1 MRMAEMKFKSK
12 YRQAAVSGF
21 KSFELITQH
30 METDGIQVI
39 QMNIREVFEYIE
51 QAGKY
56 GIVPGLDSIRALC
69 GKMGNPQKE
78 LRFVHIAG
86 TNGKGSVS
94 AYLAS
99 VLKYG
104 GYRVGRFLSPV
115 LFEYRERIQINDRP
129 ITKKALCE
137 GMELIKKACEEMQEE
152 GTAHPTPFEMETALG
167 FWYFREK
174 GCDIVILETG
184 MGGLLDATNVV
195 ENTCAAVLTSI
206 SRDHMS
212 YLGNTLSE
220 IAAQKAG
227 IIKKGCDVITAEQE
241 QEVMEVISEKAA
253 AAGCPVHIAGRADIS
268 QVRYGLEKQKF
279 TYRGLKFEISLAGC
293 CQIDNAAVA
302 LETLEVLREKGFSV
316 AEEKK
321 REGMAETRWPGRFTI
336 IGRRPYFIVDGAHN
350 ADAAGKLAES
360 LKAYFPDRRM
370 IYILGVLK
378 DKEYDKVIA
387 QTHFLADQI
396 ITVTAPEEPRALPAY
411 LLAGEAAKVH
421 TGVTAAD
428 SLEEAVEMSYLL
440 AGKEDVIVA
449 FGSLSFLGRLMKIV
463 DNMAGKGNGRK

>member
-1 MRMAEMKFKSK
+1 
-12 YRQAAVSGF
+12 
-21 KSFELITQH
+21 
-30 METDGIQVI
+30 
-39 QMNIREVFEYIE
+39 MNIREALEYVE

-69 GKMGNPQKE
+69 GRLGNPQQE
-78 LRFVHIAG
+78 LQFVHIAG

-99 VLKYG
+99 VLKQG

-115 LFEYRERIQINDRP
+115 LFEYRERIQVNDRP
-129 ITKKALCE
+129 ITRKALCE
-137 GMELIKKACEEMQEE
+137 GMELLKKACEEMRKE
-152 GTAHPTPFEMETALG
+152 GMPHPTPFEMETALG

-206 SRDHMS
+206 SMDHMS
-212 YLGNTLSE
+212 YLGGTLPE

-227 IIKKGCDVITAEQE
+227 IIKKGCDVITAVQE
-241 QEVMEVISEKAA
+241 PEVMRVILQKAE
-253 AAGCPVHIAGRADIS
+253 AAGCSVHVAEEANIS
-268 QVRYGLEKQKF
+268 GVHYGLEKQKF
-279 TYRGLKFEISLAGC
+279 AYRGVKIEISLAGRY
-293 CQIDNAAVA
+293 QIANAAVA
-302 LETLEVLREKGFSV
+302 LETLEVLREKGFPV
-316 AEEKK
+316 AEPKL
-321 REGMAETRWPGRFTI
+321 REGMAQTRWPGRFTV
-336 IGRRPYFIVDGAHN
+336 IGRKPYFIVDGAHN

-360 LKAYFPDRRM
+360 LREYFPGRRM
-370 IYILGVLK
+370 IYIMGVLK
-378 DKEYDKVIA
+378 DKEYGKIIEL
-387 QTHFLADQI
+387 THSLADQI
-396 ITVTAPEEPRALPAY
+396 ITVTTPEEPRALPAY
-411 LLAGEAAKVH
+411 LLAGEVAKVH
-421 TGVTAAD
+421 TCVTAAD

-463 DNMAGKGNGRK
+463 DNMAGKGNRRK